1 MMTKKRYAFM
11 DKMDVKRHGEHGFV
25 MYNHLISG
33 EYSLSVQASEY
44 TYCTPRK
51 TLEDLADYTH
61 MEIAVLYWN
70 NESGKGDFI
79 DVVRHFQDFPR
90 RNELVDHDDG
100 GVYAY
105 VPVDLIE
112 DLYQYMLKMPK

>member
-1 MMTKKRYAFM
+1 MKQYEFMKEMTKTRQENL
-11 DKMDVKRHGEHGFV
+11 GIV
-25 MYNHLISG
+25 MYRHIIQG
-33 EYSLSVQASEY
+33 EYALSVQASEY
-44 TYCTPRK
+44 TYCTPRRN
-51 TLEDLADYTH
+51 LDDLTDYTH

-79 DVVRHFQDFPR
+79 DVARHFLDFPR
-90 RNELVDHDDG
+90 REELAEYDDG

-112 DLYQYMLKMPK
+112 DLYLYMKKMPK